1 MVLVEVGIMAIK
13 PDDCVIKIKDL
24 EIGFKTESDIYGSGK
39 FAVYEPY
46 WNNFCQHV
54 KDTTDYKLG
63 WDAYDK
69 HFVKELKKFNAI
81 CKNTKNWDDRY
92 IKFKKHSDL
101 TFFIL
106 RWS

>member
-1 MVLVEVGIMAIK
+1 MAIK

-24 EIGFKTESDIYGSGK
+24 EIGFDTKPDWSGRNIQVP
-39 FAVYEPY
+39 VYEPY

-63 WDAYDK
+63 WDAYDN

-81 CKNTKNWDDRY
+81 YKNTKNWDDRY

-101 TFFIL
+101 TFFVL